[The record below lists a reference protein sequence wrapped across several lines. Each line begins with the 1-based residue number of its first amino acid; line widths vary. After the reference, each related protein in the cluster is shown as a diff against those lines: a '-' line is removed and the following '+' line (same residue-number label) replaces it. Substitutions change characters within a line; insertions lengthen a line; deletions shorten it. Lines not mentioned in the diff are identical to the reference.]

1 MDEKFQADISSLFIQ
16 AQIRCLE
23 AQLRAL
29 RTLVTSEVGS
39 EARRPGRPPSGKSQ
53 VDIVFDILH
62 AADSPLHIDAILKAA
77 ARKHKTLDRESVV
90 SALSKYI
97 NKQQRFVRTAP
108 NTFAIRKEA

>member
-1 MDEKFQADISSLFIQ
+1 MDEQFQAEVSSLFIRT
-16 AQIRCLE
+16 QIRCLE

-29 RTLVTSEVGS
+29 RSLVHSEGAPS
-39 EARRPGRPPSGKSQ
+39 SRGPGRPPSGKSQ
-53 VDIVFDILH
+53 VDIVFDILRS
-62 AADSPLHIDAILKAA
+62 AESPLHIDDILKAA

-108 NTFAIRKEA
+108 NTFALRKEV